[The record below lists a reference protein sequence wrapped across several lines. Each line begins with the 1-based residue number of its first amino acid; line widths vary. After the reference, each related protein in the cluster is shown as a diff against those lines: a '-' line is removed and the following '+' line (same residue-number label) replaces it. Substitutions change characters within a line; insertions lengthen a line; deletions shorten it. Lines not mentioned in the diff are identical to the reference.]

1 MIALTRLRPLGKRI
15 VVERLPVPERTEG
28 GLWML
33 GREYPALGRVLRQ
46 SFDAQ
51 MALQGDIFNGD
62 LVYFD
67 RTKPELRGVP
77 GEPEHFVIDVADLYA
92 RIRE

>member
-1 MIALTRLRPLGKRI
+1 MSALTRLRPLGKRI
-15 VVERLPVPERTEG
+15 VLERLPLPERTEG
-28 GLWML
+28 GLWLL
-33 GREYPALGRVLRQ
+33 GREYPALGRVLCLSLRAYGA
-46 SFDAQ
+46 FR
-51 MALQGDIFNGD
+51 GDLLVGD

-67 RTKPELRGVP
+67 RTKPELRAVP